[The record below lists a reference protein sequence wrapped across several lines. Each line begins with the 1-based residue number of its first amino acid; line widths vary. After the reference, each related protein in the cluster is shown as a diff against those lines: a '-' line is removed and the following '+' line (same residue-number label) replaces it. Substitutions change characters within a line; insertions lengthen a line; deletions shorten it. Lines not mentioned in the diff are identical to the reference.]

1 MKLINNMLACEK
13 GKALGTRLEVA
24 GISPSTKFPKR
35 EKALNMLKEQENSVA
50 VVRGIF

>member
-24 GISPSTKFPKR
+24 YMYLAFNKVPKKR
-35 EKALNMLKEQENSVA
+35 ESSKYAKGARKLG
-50 VVRGIF
+50 RRR